1 MLDVFAIGI
10 VDERLLLL
18 MKSVLFNKM
27 GVLQIFSSLIL
38 CFLIICCV
46 DCERSRNYILED
58 ECNLVVIIPTS
69 KYPNLFKI
77 KGYDP
82 ISKEEKFYEDGNR
95 WLDFYKKEIEEGDTI
110 VKKKGELIFYIHK
123 KDTIIAHE
131 WVCYDGDGKHTYV
144 K

>member
-1 MLDVFAIGI
+1 
-10 VDERLLLL
+10 

-38 CFLIICCV
+38 CFLIIYCV

-69 KYPNLFKI
+69 EYLNLFKI

-95 WLDFYKKEIEEGDTI
+95 WLDFYKREI
-110 VKKKGELIFYIHK
+110 
-123 KDTIIAHE
+123 
-131 WVCYDGDGKHTYV
+131 
-144 K
+144 

>member
-1 MLDVFAIGI
+1 MF
-10 VDERLLLL
+10 EYFCYC
-18 MKSVLFNKM
+18 KSVYPSKMSILKLFS
-27 GVLQIFSSLIL
+27 GLIL
-38 CFLIICCV
+38 CFLIISCV

-58 ECNLVVIIPTS
+58 ECNLVVIIPPS
-69 KYPNLFKI
+69 EYPNLFKT

>member
-1 MLDVFAIGI
+1 MF
-10 VDERLLLL
+10 EYFCYY
-18 MKSVLFNKM
+18 KSVYPSKMSILKLFS
-27 GVLQIFSSLIL
+27 GLIL
-38 CFLIICCV
+38 CLFIISCTNCKR
-46 DCERSRNYILED
+46 DTETALED
-58 ECNLVVIIPTS
+58 ECNLVVIIPPS

-82 ISKEEKFYEDGNR
+82 ISKKVKFCDNENR
-95 WLDFYKKEIEEGDTI
+95 WWDEYKKEIVVGDTI

-131 WVCYDGDGKHTYV
+131 WVCYDGNGKHTYV

>member
-1 MLDVFAIGI
+1 MSIL
-10 VDERLLLL
+10 
-18 MKSVLFNKM
+18 KLFS
-27 GVLQIFSSLIL
+27 GLIL
-38 CFLIICCV
+38 CFLIISCV

-58 ECNLVVIIPTS
+58 ECNLVVIIPPS

-95 WLDFYKKEIEEGDTI
+95 WLDFYKREIEEGDTI

>member
-1 MLDVFAIGI
+1 MF
-10 VDERLLLL
+10 EYFCYY
-18 MKSVLFNKM
+18 KSVYPSKMSILKLFS
-27 GVLQIFSSLIL
+27 GLIL
-38 CFLIICCV
+38 CLFIISCTNCKR
-46 DCERSRNYILED
+46 DTETALED
-58 ECNLVVIIPTS
+58 ECNLVVIIPPS
-69 KYPNLFKI
+69 KYPNLFKT

-123 KDTIIAHE
+123 EDTIIAHE

>member
-1 MLDVFAIGI
+1 MSIL
-10 VDERLLLL
+10 
-18 MKSVLFNKM
+18 KLFS
-27 GVLQIFSSLIL
+27 GLIL

-58 ECNLVVIIPTS
+58 EFNLVVIIPMS
-69 KYPNLFKI
+69 EYPNLFKI

>member
-1 MLDVFAIGI
+1 MSIL
-10 VDERLLLL
+10 
-18 MKSVLFNKM
+18 KLFL
-27 GVLQIFSSLIL
+27 GLIL
-38 CFLIICCV
+38 CLFIISCTNCKR
-46 DCERSRNYILED
+46 DTDSALED
-58 ECNLVVIIPTS
+58 ECNLVVIIPPS
-69 KYPNLFKI
+69 EYPNLFKT

-82 ISKEEKFYEDGNR
+82 ISKKVKFCDNENR
-95 WLDFYKKEIEEGDTI
+95 WWDEYKKEIVVGDTI

>member
-1 MLDVFAIGI
+1 MSIL
-10 VDERLLLL
+10 
-18 MKSVLFNKM
+18 KLFS
-27 GVLQIFSSLIL
+27 GLIL
-38 CFLIICCV
+38 CLFIISCTNCKR
-46 DCERSRNYILED
+46 DTETALED
-58 ECNLVVIIPTS
+58 ECNLVVIIPQS
-69 KYPNLFKI
+69 KYPNLFKT

-82 ISKEEKFYEDGNR
+82 ISKKVKFCDNENR
-95 WLDFYKKEIEEGDTI
+95 WWDEYKKEIVVGDTI

>member
-1 MLDVFAIGI
+1 MSIL
-10 VDERLLLL
+10 
-18 MKSVLFNKM
+18 KLFS
-27 GVLQIFSSLIL
+27 GLIL
-38 CFLIICCV
+38 CFLIISCV
-46 DCERSRNYILED
+46 DCERSRNYILDD
-58 ECNLVVIIPTS
+58 ECNLVVIIPPS

-123 KDTIIAHE
+123 EDTIIAHE

>member
-1 MLDVFAIGI
+1 MSILK
-10 VDERLLLL
+10 L
-18 MKSVLFNKM
+18 
-27 GVLQIFSSLIL
+27 FSSLIL
-38 CFLIICCV
+38 YFLIISCV

-58 ECNLVVIIPTS
+58 EFNLVVIIPPS
-69 KYPNLFKI
+69 KNPNLFKI

-95 WLDFYKKEIEEGDTI
+95 WLDFYKREIEEGDTI

-131 WVCYDGDGKHTYV
+131 WVSYDGDGKHTYV

>member
-1 MLDVFAIGI
+1 MKNIIIFILVFVFFQSCI
-10 VDERLLLL
+10 DCNR
-18 MKSVLFNKM
+18 
-27 GVLQIFSSLIL
+27 SSKFISNDY
-38 CFLIICCV
+38 F
-46 DCERSRNYILED
+46 
-58 ECNLVVIIPTS
+58 NLVIEIPPS
-69 KYPNLFKI
+69 EYPNLFKT

-123 KDTIIAHE
+123 KDTVIAHE
-131 WVCYDGDGKHTYV
+131 WVCYDGDGRHVYTKQ

>member
-38 CFLIICCV
+38 CFLIIYCV

-69 KYPNLFKI
+69 EYLNLFKI

-95 WLDFYKKEIEEGDTI
+95 WLDFYKREIEEGDTI

>member
-1 MLDVFAIGI
+1 MSIL
-10 VDERLLLL
+10 
-18 MKSVLFNKM
+18 KLFS
-27 GVLQIFSSLIL
+27 GLIL
-38 CFLIICCV
+38 CLFIISCTNCKR
-46 DCERSRNYILED
+46 DTDSALED
-58 ECNLVVIIPTS
+58 ECNLVVIIPPS
-69 KYPNLFKI
+69 EYPNLFKT

-82 ISKEEKFYEDGNR
+82 ISKKVKFCDNENR
-95 WLDFYKKEIEEGDTI
+95 WWDEYKKEIVVGDTI

>member
-1 MLDVFAIGI
+1 MSIL
-10 VDERLLLL
+10 
-18 MKSVLFNKM
+18 KLFS
-27 GVLQIFSSLIL
+27 GLIL
-38 CFLIICCV
+38 CLFIISCTNCKK
-46 DCERSRNYILED
+46 DTDSALED
-58 ECNLVVIIPTS
+58 ECNLVVIIPPS
-69 KYPNLFKI
+69 EYPNLFKT

-123 KDTIIAHE
+123 EDTIIAHE

>member
-1 MLDVFAIGI
+1 MSIL
-10 VDERLLLL
+10 
-18 MKSVLFNKM
+18 KLFS
-27 GVLQIFSSLIL
+27 GLIL
-38 CFLIICCV
+38 CLFIISCTNCKR
-46 DCERSRNYILED
+46 DTDSALED
-58 ECNLVVIIPTS
+58 ECNLVVIIPPS
-69 KYPNLFKI
+69 KYPNLFKT

-110 VKKKGELIFYIHK
+110 VKKIGELIFYIHK

>member
-1 MLDVFAIGI
+1 MF
-10 VDERLLLL
+10 EYFCYY
-18 MKSVLFNKM
+18 KSVYPSKMSILKLFS
-27 GVLQIFSSLIL
+27 GLIL
-38 CFLIICCV
+38 CLFIISCTNCKR
-46 DCERSRNYILED
+46 DTDSALED
-58 ECNLVVIIPTS
+58 ECNLVVIIPPS
-69 KYPNLFKI
+69 EYPYLFKT

-82 ISKEEKFYEDGNR
+82 VTKEVKVCHNDSR
-95 WLDFYKKEIEEGDTI
+95 WWSLYKKEIEEGDTI